1 MSKDHSEYDF
11 FEIEERWQKVWADQ
25 RAFEVRED
33 PAKPK
38 FYLLEMYP
46 YPSGRIHMGHVR
58 NYSIG
63 DVIGRF
69 KTMRGFNVLH
79 PIGWDALGM
88 PAENAAIKHGIHPQT
103 WTLDNIA
110 HMKAQLQRM
119 GIAYDW
125 SREVNTCLPEYYK
138 WNQWIFLRLF
148 ERGLAYRKKSWV
160 NWCPQCRTVLA
171 NEQAAG
177 GECWRC
183 ATPVEQKKMD
193 HWFLK
198 ITDYAEELLTGHA
211 QLRKWPEHV
220 LLMQKNWIGKSRGAY
235 VDFAVPELGRPVRV
249 FTTRIDTIYGATF
262 LVLSPEHPLSRDL
275 IAGDKEAKL
284 QEWMARTIAESRL
297 RRDRGDVKGRAFG
310 SPLARGLYARAS
322 TAEVDPRAMPGALT
336 RDVNTR
342 LSTAEADPQTKPALI
357 RSRMRTAE
365 PGAPAA
371 VEKEGID
378 TGRTAINPF
387 TGERIPIWIAN
398 YVLMEYGTGA
408 IMAVPAHDERDFEFA
423 QKYGLVIREVIEPE
437 TPGAETG
444 GDGGLFV
451 DQGLV
456 KNSGPWSGLQSEEAM
471 ERMAAFAKDQGFGE
485 ASTTFRLR
493 DWGISRQRYW
503 GAPIPIIYCDKCGI
517 QGVPDEDLPVRIP
530 YNAEFTGEAG
540 SPLEKVTEFVNA
552 TCPKCGG
559 KARRE
564 TDTMDTFVD
573 SSWYFFRYAS
583 PGEAMLPFARAAA
596 DYWMPVDLYIGG
608 VEHAIL
614 HLIYARFF
622 TKVLRDLGLT
632 ALGEPFP
639 HYLAQG
645 MVTKDGSAMSKSRGN
660 VVDPDEIINAYGADA
675 LRLFILF
682 AAPPEKEFAW
692 NEDGIEGAYRFI
704 CRVRQTFEE
713 IRDLAAT
720 GPAGEDAAFDTAGAA
735 RLRKKMHQTIKKVGE
750 DIEKRFHLNTAI
762 SSIMEFTNTLR
773 RERDVLKGS
782 AEGRALLREAAA
794 DLILLLS
801 PFTPHV
807 CEEMWKALGREG
819 LVFHAPWPAYDPGLA
834 REEKA
839 TVVVEINGK
848 IRDKFETDLGIPE
861 DEMKAIALGLPRIQK
876 LIGARPVRKVVCIQN
891 KIVNIVL

>member
-1 MSKDHSEYDF
+1 MSKDHSDYDF
-11 FEIEERWQKVWADQ
+11 IEIEERWQKVWADQ
-25 RAFEVRED
+25 RAFEVHED

-110 HMKAQLQRM
+110 HMKAQLQRL

-183 ATPVEQKKMD
+183 SSPVEQKKMD

-198 ITDYAEELLTGHA
+198 ITDYAEELLSGHA
-211 QLRKWPEHV
+211 QLVKWPEHV

-235 VDFAVPELGRPVRV
+235 VDFAVPELGRPIKV

-262 LVLSPEHPLSRDL
+262 LVLSPEHPFSRDL

-284 QEWMARTIAESRL
+284 REWVVRAIAESLL
-297 RRDRGDVKGRAFG
+297 RRDLGG
-310 SPLARGLYARAS
+310 
-322 TAEVDPRAMPGALT
+322 
-336 RDVNTR
+336 
-342 LSTAEADPQTKPALI
+342 
-357 RSRMRTAE
+357 
-365 PGAPAA
+365 

-378 TGRTAINPF
+378 TGKTAVNPF

-423 QKYGLVIREVIEPE
+423 KKYGLAVREVIDPE
-437 TPGAETG
+437 TPAAEKVA
-444 GDGGLFV
+444 DGGLFV
-451 DQGLV
+451 DYGLV
-456 KNSGPWSGLQSEEAM
+456 KNSGLWSGRRSAEAM
-471 ERMAAFAKDQGFGE
+471 DGMAAFARDKGFGE

-503 GAPIPIIYCDKCGI
+503 GTPIPVIYCEKCGI
-517 QGVPDEDLPVRIP
+517 QGVPDKDLPVRIP
-530 YNAEFTGEAG
+530 YDAEFTGEAG
-540 SPLEKVTEFVNA
+540 SPLEKVAAFVEA
-552 TCPKCGG
+552 ACPKCGG

-583 PGEAMLPFARAAA
+583 PKEARLPFARTAA

-622 TKVLRDLGLT
+622 TKILRDLGLT
-632 ALGEPFP
+632 ALDEPFP

-660 VVDPDEIINAYGADA
+660 VVDPDEMIAAYGADA

-682 AAPPEKEFAW
+682 AAPPEREFAW

-713 IRDLAAT
+713 IRDSAVTAD
-720 GPAGEDAAFDTAGAA
+720 AGEDAALDTGGAA

-773 RERDVLKGS
+773 REKDALKRS
-782 AEGRALLREAAA
+782 AEGRALLKEAAA
-794 DLILLLS
+794 DLVLLLS

-807 CEEMWKALGREG
+807 CEEMWTAMGRRG
-819 LVFHAPWPAYDPGLA
+819 LVFHAPWPAFDPGLA

-848 IRDKFETDLGIPE
+848 IRDKFETELGIPE
-861 DEMKAIALGLPRIQK
+861 EEMKAAALGLPRIRE
-876 LIGARPVRKVVCIQN
+876 LIGGRPVRKVVCIQN
-891 KIVNIVL
+891 KIVNIVV